1 MRWRDIGC
9 EITTGLPCAYDVHQP
24 FTANVRVN
32 DCPYFYTSS
41 KYRDMFFR
49 DRWGQRILASA
60 LGFSAIMLSASVLV
74 ASIKWGSPAQAEE
87 WNPEAAPKSWDEGLR
102 GAVGL
107 GIHQNHGYF
116 IIWSQPNQFY
126 KVDLSKARDWYED

>member
-1 MRWRDIGC
+1 MR
-9 EITTGLPCAYDVHQP
+9 A
-24 FTANVRVN
+24 N
-32 DCPYFYTSS
+32 DCPYFYTSI
-41 KYRDMFFR
+41 KKQNMFFN
-49 DRWGQRILASA
+49 DRWGQRILAVA
-60 LGFSAIMLSASVLV
+60 LGCSAIMLSASALV
-74 ASIKWGSPAQAEE
+74 ASVKWVNPAQAEE
-87 WNPEAAPKSWDEGLR
+87 WAPESTSAAWDDGLR